1 MIQRKTKQISS
12 LPVLDFFQKYG
23 ASLKLEPLN
32 DGVGISKEI
41 SQPAINRPGLALAGF
56 MDYFAF
62 HRVQVLGNSEIS
74 YLSKLNNAERVER
87 FRALCDAQIP
97 CIVIARNAETPPQ
110 LLEVCTEYDIAL
122 FKTPLTTMR
131 FMNSATLDLET
142 SFAESTTVHGCMVDY
157 SGVGILLTGASGT
170 GKSETAIGLLERGGA
185 LVADDLVRLH
195 NLNDTLIAETDDF
208 SKGFMEMR
216 GIGIIN
222 VANLYGLGAIRQKCN
237 LDILI
242 DLVPQTDL
250 NNVDRL
256 GLNRETKKIL
266 GVDIPK
272 VEIPVAA
279 GRDTSRLVA
288 VTALDLQLRKVGYD
302 MAGEFNRRLLQ
313 RLNPDIYPS

>member
-32 DGVGISKEI
+32 DGIGVDKEI

-74 YLSKLNNAERVER
+74 YLSKLNDEERVER

-97 CIVIARNAETPPQ
+97 CIVIARSAETPPQ
-110 LLEVCTEYDIAL
+110 LLEVCTEYGIAL
-122 FKTPLTTMR
+122 FRTPLTTMR

-142 SFAESTTVHGCMVDY
+142 SFAESTTAHGCMVDY
-157 SGVGILLTGASGT
+157 SGVGILITGASGT
-170 GKSETAIGLLERGGA
+170 GKSETAIGLMERGGA

-195 NLNDTLIAETDDF
+195 NINDTLIAETDDF

-222 VANLYGLGAIRQKCN
+222 VANLYGLGSIRQKCN
-237 LDILI
+237 LDLI
-242 DLVPQTDL
+242 VDLVPQTDM
-250 NNVDRL
+250 NTVDRL
-256 GLNRETKKIL
+256 GLNRATQNIL
-266 GVDIPK
+266 GVEIPK

-288 VTALDLQLRKVGYD
+288 VTALDFQLRKVGYD
-302 MAGEFNRRLLQ
+302 MAGEFNRRLLHK
-313 RLNPDIYPS
+313 LNPGENF